1 MSIQMDRKD
10 YVAEGGSVAS
20 VSGGSA
26 LLSDILFRLSA
37 RRGGFVLLPEFGS
50 RMHLLRHEKPSAR
63 AALAR
68 QYAVEALA
76 EPQFPHN
83 IAVAV
88 QWVRLVPQLI
98 RRHRM
103 NLALEA
109 LLVLELQ

>member
-10 YVAEGGSVAS
+10 YVAAGGSVAS
-20 VSGGSA
+20 ASGGSA

-68 QYAVEALA
+68 QYAVEALEELTDVEVTDA
-76 EPQFPHN
+76 KVTPAGEG
-83 IAVAV
+83 
-88 QWVRLVPQLI
+88 
-98 RRHRM
+98 
-103 NLALEA
+103 
-109 LLVLELQ
+109 LLVQVELSWRGAPLAVELEV